1 MFDKEFKDLWKATR
15 ALLKYYDID
24 KVKPWVVY
32 VWSKEDDIE
41 KTENLFDIYK
51 EEIVFYTKNHYIE
64 PEALNIILKIQEKLK
79 NC

>member
-1 MFDKEFKDLWKATR
+1 MSDKEFKDLWKATR
-15 ALLKYYDID
+15 DLLKYYDID

-79 NC
+79 NY